1 MKKITKNPKKIYKFP
16 KILISVKDKNYDL
29 DNILVNT
36 IKDIIDGYTSLYK
49 KK

>member
-1 MKKITKNPKKIYKFP
+1 MKKIKKNPKKNYKFS
-16 KILISVKDKNYDL
+16 KNLISVKDKNYDL

-36 IKDIIDGYTSLYK
+36 IKDIIDGYTYLYK

>member
-1 MKKITKNPKKIYKFP
+1 MKKITKNPKKIYKFS
-16 KILISVKDKNYDL
+16 KNLISVKDKNYDL

-36 IKDIIDGYTSLYK
+36 IKDIIDGYTYLYK